1 MTVPLGSAPSRPL
14 RLRNW
19 LARAPPP
26 PPHKGRRPPH
36 RAQESSHARPRP
48 PPRSADAAAPTSSP
62 PLALHV
68 PDAQD
73 AEARPAS
80 PQGRQPHPR
89 RATPPAPRGGTTSLP
104 APPPRA
110 TSCRGRVGARRARH
124 GGGGARL
131 RSGGTPARSGLG
143 AAYTLRS
150 LGRSLAPA
158 RRPAMAE
165 PSPAR
170 RPVPLIESG
179 KTRPRVPCPVSR
191 GRR

>member
-68 PDAQD
+68 PDEQD

-104 APPPRA
+104 APPRYFLPRTRRCA
-110 TSCRGRVGARRARH
+110 ARTAWRRRRAPEIWGYAGPVRPRRGLHAPLPRSLARSRPAPRH
-124 GGGGARL
+124 GGAFASPTSGA
-131 RSGGTPARSGLG
+131 SH
-143 AAYTLRS
+143 
-150 LGRSLAPA
+150 
-158 RRPAMAE
+158 
-165 PSPAR
+165 
-170 RPVPLIESG
+170 
-179 KTRPRVPCPVSR
+179 RV
-191 GRR
+191 G